1 MGVLHGTW
9 SAGGPAN
16 PPSASPQEG
25 ANVRGGS
32 NAVRRQPRVD
42 RKVRGAFSAAVIA
55 VVSIFAAG
63 AAGAQNLVTNG
74 DFASGISGWHLVGRG
89 TLSPNSDGA
98 NSTGSLQAE
107 GGLAGDAMQ
116 AVAGQCIAI
125 SPSQGFTFSASVRVA
140 TGAPSYCR
148 VALFES
154 ERSDCQWLDLGAE
167 VRRTTFSGGWDGLS
181 GGSLISSTET
191 GSIELRLHCANSVGD
206 RQPLEVRFDT
216 VSVETEAGLLEI
228 FSDDFETGGTGRWS
242 STLP

>member
-32 NAVRRQPRVD
+32 NAVRRQPSVD

-89 TLSPNSDGA
+89 TLSPNNDGA
-98 NSTGSLQAE
+98 SSTGSLQAE

-125 SPSQGFTFSASVRVA
+125 SPSQGFTFSASVRVV

-148 VALFES
+148 IAVFES
-154 ERSDCQWLDLGAE
+154 ERSDCLWIDLGAE
-167 VRRTTFSGGWDGLS
+167 VRRTIFSGGWDSLA
-181 GGSLISSTET
+181 GGSLITSAGT
-191 GSIELRLHCANSVGD
+191 GSIELRLHCAHATGNQ
-206 RQPLEVRFDT
+206 QPLEVRFDT
-216 VSVETEAGLLEI
+216 VIVEVDTGLLEI

-242 STLP
+242 STVP